1 MNRETRRKIE
11 KEQRK
16 SSERERNE
24 KNSIESRCPIAS
36 FLLHSP
42 FDLDLLR
49 FPNKQTK
56 THTHNKQQSQQHRF
70 SFNEPMPVESV
81 TQSLCDLA
89 LAFGEDSDD
98 EGGSGGGM
106 SRPFGV
112 ALLLA
117 GWDPTDGPVLFQT
130 DPSGTYVAYGA
141 RAIGAGAE
149 GAQATLQDAW
159 KEDLTLAEAEKL
171 ALSTLKQVMEEKVT
185 PTNVDIAS
193 VAPKYKLYS
202 PEEVSAVI
210 ERL

>member
-1 MNRETRRKIE
+1 MFQFHRFHFFPPRAHDLGTSSSTSAFTPHPHFHSKS
-11 KEQRK
+11 QR
-16 SSERERNE
+16 
-24 KNSIESRCPIAS
+24 
-36 FLLHSP
+36 
-42 FDLDLLR
+42 
-49 FPNKQTK
+49 
-56 THTHNKQQSQQHRF
+56 QSQQHRF

-81 TQSLCDLA
+81 TQALCDLA
-89 LAFGEDSDD
+89 LAFGEDDD
-98 EGGSGGGM
+98 GGSGGGM

-117 GWDPTDGPVLFQT
+117 GWDPTGGPSLYQT

-149 GAQATLQDAW
+149 GAQAALQDAW
-159 KEDLTLAEAEKL
+159 REDLTLAEAESL

-185 PTNVDIAS
+185 STNVDIAS

>member
-1 MNRETRRKIE
+1 
-11 KEQRK
+11 
-16 SSERERNE
+16 
-24 KNSIESRCPIAS
+24 
-36 FLLHSP
+36 
-42 FDLDLLR
+42 
-49 FPNKQTK
+49 
-56 THTHNKQQSQQHRF
+56 
-70 SFNEPMPVESV
+70 MPVESV

-98 EGGSGGGM
+98 EGGSGGGGM

-117 GWDPTDGPVLFQT
+117 GWDPSDGPVLFQT

-149 GAQATLQDAW
+149 GAQAALQDAW
-159 KEDLTLAEAEKL
+159 RDDLSLAEAEKL

-193 VAPKYKLYS
+193 VAPRYKLYS

>member
-1 MNRETRRKIE
+1 LK
-11 KEQRK
+11 
-16 SSERERNE
+16 RERRLRGGRGSVEFFLSFFVFFN
-24 KNSIESRCPIAS
+24 PIVFS
-36 FLLHSP
+36 LNLFHLSP
-42 FDLDLLR
+42 
-49 FPNKQTK
+49 PPPTPP
-56 THTHNKQQSQQHRF
+56 TPPSQSQQHRF

-89 LAFGEDSDD
+89 LAFGEDDD
-98 EGGSGGGM
+98 DNGGGSGGGM

-117 GWDPTDGPVLFQT
+117 GWDPAKGPALYQT

-149 GAQATLQDAW
+149 GAQAALQDAW
-159 KEDLTLAEAEKL
+159 REDLTLAEAESL

-185 PTNVDIAS
+185 GTNVDIAS
-193 VAPKYKLYS
+193 VAPTYKLYS
-202 PEEVSAVI
+202 PEEVTAVI

>member
-1 MNRETRRKIE
+1 
-11 KEQRK
+11 
-16 SSERERNE
+16 
-24 KNSIESRCPIAS
+24 
-36 FLLHSP
+36 
-42 FDLDLLR
+42 
-49 FPNKQTK
+49 
-56 THTHNKQQSQQHRF
+56 
-70 SFNEPMPVESV
+70 MPVESV
-81 TQSLCDLA
+81 TQALCDLA
-89 LAFGEDSDD
+89 LAFGEDDD
-98 EGGSGGGM
+98 GGSGGGM

-117 GWDPTDGPVLFQT
+117 GWDPTGGPSLYQT

-149 GAQATLQDAW
+149 GAQAALQDAW
-159 KEDLTLAEAEKL
+159 REDLTLAEAESL

-185 PTNVDIAS
+185 STNVDIAS